1 MSKLKIVRNKVW
13 CRIIICCWHVVVER
27 AREHCTAQIENEKE
41 EDGEDDPSNAN
52 AISAWLCEDA
62 RVAKAGVED
71 AEHVE
76 GSGQGVDDRG
86 GQKNLLDPP

>member
-1 MSKLKIVRNKVW
+1 MIEYW
-13 CRIIICCWHVVVER
+13 CYIILGCWHVVVER

-41 EDGEDDPSNAN
+41 QDGEDDSSNAN
-52 AISAWLCEDA
+52 AISAWLGEDA

-76 GSGQGVDDRG
+76 GSGQGVDDHG
-86 GQKNLLDPP
+86 GQKHLLDSP